1 MRLPRVHVNGEALVH
16 NYGAMRDLAPKSV
29 CGAVVKANAYGV
41 GLIPVVCRL
50 WGAGCRLFYVASLDE
65 GVALRHL
72 CQQRGLSDTEIVVFH
87 GYRDDEAPVYT
98 RHQIIPVLKTPEA
111 IQSWFSGDYG
121 PAVLEWETGMHRCGL
136 SGDPSL
142 VASRIDPARL
152 YHIMTHLAVADDPN
166 HPLNAQQKE
175 SFAHICQF
183 FPGVPTSI
191 AASHGV
197 FLGPAY
203 HGDYVRVG
211 LALYGGLDH
220 PALRPVVQVHAPILE
235 VRPVAAGESVGYGAT
250 YVASESRRVM
260 TVGFGYADGYLRAF
274 SNRGVAQLTGED
286 GTVFVLPV
294 IGRVSMDVVTLD
306 TSDVPESVLAT
317 TDEVIFY
324 HPDQGGILAASVA
337 AGTIPYELLTS
348 LKSDLG
354 RWVS

>member
-1 MRLPRVHVNGEALVH
+1 
-16 NYGAMRDLAPKSV
+16 
-29 CGAVVKANAYGV
+29 
-41 GLIPVVCRL
+41 
-50 WGAGCRLFYVASLDE
+50 
-65 GVALRHL
+65 
-72 CQQRGLSDTEIVVFH
+72 
-87 GYRDDEAPVYT
+87 
-98 RHQIIPVLKTPEA
+98 
-111 IQSWFSGDYG
+111 
-121 PAVLEWETGMHRCGL
+121 
-136 SGDPSL
+136 
-142 VASRIDPARL
+142 
-152 YHIMTHLAVADDPN
+152 MTHLAVADDPN

-197 FLGPAY
+197 LLGPAY